1 MLTLFK
7 QLAERAN
14 NGEKFLQWT
23 VPITN
28 FPVVQAYEEPK
39 KNTVNVNFMG
49 QRLQLTIQVYENRK
63 LSKKDQ
69 ISGAAPNVVH
79 SFDAAHLTMVVNK
92 ADYPV
97 TMVHDSFGCHAGN
110 MDKLFTL
117 VREQFVEF
125 YESDPLVQ
133 LLAQL
138 DAIDLLPERGNLN
151 LNDVMQSDFAFC

>member
-69 ISGAAPNVVH
+69 ISG
-79 SFDAAHLTMVVNK
+79 
-92 ADYPV
+92 
-97 TMVHDSFGCHAGN
+97 C
-110 MDKLFTL
+110 
-117 VREQFVEF
+117 
-125 YESDPLVQ
+125 
-133 LLAQL
+133 LLYTSPSPR
-138 DAIDLLPERGNLN
+138 D
-151 LNDVMQSDFAFC
+151 